1 MTDFHKLF
9 MVKITKMIKKKTG
22 GIFLVVYVIYGSLVY
37 TDSKKLCLVYS
48 SDCRLHTICATFER
62 YVKCKLYGYRA
73 VYVCSIMSLTIRIG
87 LYLSVLS
94 NLIINLMCNII
105 K

>member
-48 SDCRLHTICATFER
+48 SDCQLHAICATFER
-62 YVKCKLYGYRA
+62 YVKCKLLRIHGGLCLFH
-73 VYVCSIMSLTIRIG
+73 YVLNNKNWLVFVCFVQFNNQLD
-87 LYLSVLS
+87 V
-94 NLIINLMCNII
+94 
-105 K
+105 